1 MQQETS
7 ATVRWGEWIGEGWQM
22 FAEAWKVWV
31 LQMLIV
37 FLVFAIPA
45 VPLYL
50 MMIAMQINAEP
61 GTPPEPPA
69 LFFPLFFVL
78 VILSMFAGAFF
89 WAGLHKTALKQL
101 RGKVISVGDLF
112 SGGDIFLRVIGA
124 AIAFGLLVMLGMLFC
139 ILPGLAVAGVL
150 FFTMPLVID
159 RNLSVGE
166 ALSASYNATKANWFM
181 FALFAFVV
189 SLLASLGQFACYIGL
204 LVSYPLYFTITAIAY
219 RDVFGVEGARTF
231 SANQQ
236 QYPTNYS
243 GPSWASSGSTPPPP
257 PQYDAPPSTPQF
269 GLSPDQQPTLT
280 ICPNCGT
287 QMNRGARFCNK
298 CGNPLNAG

>member
-7 ATVRWGEWIGEGWQM
+7 ANVRWGEWIGEGWQM

-31 LQMLIV
+31 LQMLIMFV
-37 FLVFAIPA
+37 VFAIPA
-45 VPLYL
+45 LPFYL
-50 MMIAMQINAEP
+50 MMITSQINAEP
-61 GTPPEPPA
+61 GAPAEPPA
-69 LFFPLFFVL
+69 LFFPLFFVIMI
-78 VILSMFAGAFF
+78 VFMFAGAFF
-89 WAGLHKTALKQL
+89 WSGLHKTAIKQL
-101 RGKVISVGDLF
+101 RGGAISVGDLF

-124 AIAFGLLVMLGMLFC
+124 FIVMGILTILGALLC
-139 ILPGLAVAGVL
+139 ILPAFVVGGVL
-150 FFTMPLVID
+150 WFTMPLIVD
-159 RNLSVGE
+159 RNLSISE

-181 FALFAFVV
+181 FTLFAFVV
-189 SLLASLGQFACYIGL
+189 GLLASLGQFACYVGL
-204 LVSYPLYFTITAIAY
+204 LVSYPLYFTITAVAY

-257 PQYDAPPSTPQF
+257 PQYDVPPSTPQF
-269 GLSPDQQPTLT
+269 GLTPDQQPTLT

-287 QMNRGARFCNK
+287 TINRNSRFCNK